1 MATSQGVQPTLIRR
15 TIEQIYP
22 EAIKSEIQSIKTLS
36 NKIRT
41 QEVSPVEVVSACLER
56 IERLNP
62 ELNAFITVL
71 ADQALEQ
78 AKIAEAEIKASQWRG
93 PLHGIPVGIKDFYDT
108 AEIRTTAGFGLFKDR
123 VPAKDAV
130 SVARLKEAGAII
142 LGKMNM
148 HRLGMGTTG
157 TDSDFGPVRNPWNVE
172 YIPGGSSSGSAAAV
186 ATGMCYATLDTD
198 AIGSCRLP
206 AACCGVV
213 GFKGTY
219 GLIDAKGILEGEK
232 DPGPMIRWF
241 SHPGIMTRTVE
252 DTALVLDV
260 LAAREENSVTQ
271 YFDTL
276 TSNRALRIGV
286 SNHFEAD
293 PEVSDAFERAVA
305 IIRGLGYSMKSVAIP
320 FGNPWGSLD
329 NIEADRKSIA
339 VQAFHDVD
347 VLLLPTTT
355 TTVPTVNDADANPQ
369 ALSAQNTVF
378 ANYYGLPA
386 ISVPCGFD
394 SKGLPLGL
402 QMVARPWDDASVLQL
417 GYQYQA
423 EADSLRE

>member
-1 MATSQGVQPTLIRR
+1 MAASQGVQQTLVPR
-15 TIEQIYP
+15 TIEQIYSEEIKP
-22 EAIKSEIQSIKTLS
+22 GFQRIAILA

-41 QEVSPVEVVSACLER
+41 QKVSPVEIVSACLER
-56 IERLNP
+56 IEQLNP

-78 AKIAEAEIKASQWRG
+78 AQIAEAEIKASKWRG

-108 AEIRTTAGFGLFKDR
+108 AGIRTTAGFSVFKDR
-123 VPAKDAV
+123 VPVKDAV
-130 SVARLKEAGAII
+130 GVAKLKEAGAII
-142 LGKMNM
+142 IGKMNM

-157 TDSDFGPVRNPWNVE
+157 TDSDFGAVRNPWNAE
-172 YIPGGSSSGSAAAV
+172 CIPGGSSSGSAAAV

-206 AACCGVV
+206 AACCGAV

-219 GLIDAKGILEGEK
+219 GLIDPKGILEGEK

-252 DTALVLDV
+252 DMALMLDV
-260 LAAREENSVTQ
+260 LAESEESTVTQ

-276 TSNRALRIGV
+276 IHNRELRIGV
-286 SNHFEAD
+286 GNNFEAD
-293 PEVSDAFERAVA
+293 REVSEAFERAVE
-305 IIRGLGYSMKSVAIP
+305 IIRGLGYPMKSVAIP
-320 FGNPWGSLD
+320 FGNPWGGLD
-329 NIEADRKSIA
+329 HIEADRKSITD
-339 VQAFHDVD
+339 QAFKDVD

-355 TTVPTVNDADANPQ
+355 TTVPEVKDADANPQ
-369 ALSAQNTVF
+369 ALSSQNTVF

-394 SKGLPLGL
+394 NKGLPLGF
-402 QMVARPWDDASVLQL
+402 QIVGKPWDDASVLQL
-417 GYQYQA
+417 GYRYQTGV
-423 EADSLRE
+423 RE